1 MVHFNDDEEEEEKQ
15 SKLEESILNLS
26 TINSRISYMDK
37 LEGLNRDFQTKVKK
51 KKLKY
56 IYKRD
61 LLQKY

>member
-1 MVHFNDDEEEEEKQ
+1 MVHFNDEEEEEEKQ

-51 KKLKY
+51 KLKY
-56 IYKRD
+56 IYKKD

>member
-1 MVHFNDDEEEEEKQ
+1 MVHFNDEEEEEKQ

-51 KKLKY
+51 KLKY
-56 IYKRD
+56 IYKKD